1 MITNVFFTM
10 GYPQAIVISVAFIC
24 VATIVY
30 RILLLLRDFYEDK
43 LLYAQK
49 HCLWWYPVFIILV
62 AIASVG
68 SIYLLG
74 YNLHNNQ
81 QNNIEDNKR
90 CKCEKC
96 DQKGETIVEIHSKN
110 IKCTCKTA
118 K

>member
-49 HCLWWYPVFIILV
+49 RYLWWYPTFIILV
-62 AIASVG
+62 AIVSV
-68 SIYLLG
+68 SLMYLIG
-74 YNLHNNQ
+74 CNLRNNQ
-81 QNNIEDNKR
+81 QDNIDDNKG
-90 CKCEKC
+90 CNCEKC
-96 DQKGETIVEIHSKN
+96 DQIGRTIIEIHSKN
-110 IKCTCKTA
+110 FKCTCDTVK
-118 K
+118 